1 VITLLTVVLSSGAP
15 SLIALNL
22 NEQSGISRIKRLG
35 VIHTGVVAS
44 VFAATVFANE
54 WVPYVIPSGSIHG
67 HWSVLAIS
75 VLPLGAYGF
84 LAAWSNA
91 VGKYYVSTSA
101 VVVYLLGRLILTY
114 ILLSS
119 LGVVSIV
126 YGYAI
131 GSSLAVLLF
140 VLLLRRDLVQIFKS
154 HVFPSSLRQKKDVAG
169 FVLFGLSMS
178 AALGLDI
185 YIASRNILTDVE
197 FGEFATFVTL
207 AKVPL
212 YVVIATLGFVW
223 PEMNA
228 RTGIERSRLIFLCLG
243 FAIAISVAW
252 WLILLHGYLL
262 IAELL
267 LSRSVDFESEFMN
280 GYFAFILLMS
290 CMVFVWN
297 YMNVVMDRFFT
308 MISLVL
314 LLISSFVLSS
324 QNLMGTDGMDG
335 IISTLLISVGLS
347 LTGAICLII
356 FGAKHAKL

>member
-1 VITLLTVVLSSGAP
+1 MLQLTETSLLILVITLLTVVLSSGAP

-35 VIHTGVVAS
+35 VIHTVVAS

-67 HWSVLAIS
+67 HWSVLATVS
-75 VLPLGAYGF
+75 WALMV

-154 HVFPSSLRQKKDVAG
+154 HVFRHRFGRKRTWLD
-169 FVLFGLSMS
+169 LF
-178 AALGLDI
+178 
-185 YIASRNILTDVE
+185 
-197 FGEFATFVTL
+197 
-207 AKVPL
+207 
-212 YVVIATLGFVW
+212 
-223 PEMNA
+223 
-228 RTGIERSRLIFLCLG
+228 CLG
-243 FAIAISVAW
+243 SV
-252 WLILLHGYLL
+252 
-262 IAELL
+262 
-267 LSRSVDFESEFMN
+267 
-280 GYFAFILLMS
+280 
-290 CMVFVWN
+290 
-297 YMNVVMDRFFT
+297 
-308 MISLVL
+308 
-314 LLISSFVLSS
+314 
-324 QNLMGTDGMDG
+324 
-335 IISTLLISVGLS
+335 
-347 LTGAICLII
+347 CLQP
-356 FGAKHAKL
+356 